1 MAEFFAMGGYAA
13 YVWSAFGFTI
23 LVLAGLWLLSWRKM
37 RRKEAEVEALRTR
50 LRAQRPA
57 RQPDVIRA
65 RRDGTPGAEG

>member
-57 RQPDVIRA
+57 RQPGVIRA
-65 RRDGTPGAEG
+65 RRDSTPGAEG